1 MFVLARQFL
10 KSDFKA
16 SLAVGLM
23 FLCPWYLHH
32 SHELRGYTSYLFF
45 ALVVFI
51 LLDRILK
58 EDSLPKQPDV
68 HIQISVPNEFSPLAK
83 YNIGIT
89 AGIENT
95 APKPEW
101 IEGLNRMDMNIV
113 PSKFVKQVFESVT
126 YEKMD
131 ENREQKVGDVKLQKP
146 IEVLFEGADTEIY
159 KKTKKFDK
167 N

>member
-1 MFVLARQFL
+1 MKPMLLVQGPVATRSGYGEHARDL
-10 KSDFKA
+10 I
-16 SLAVGLM
+16 
-23 FLCPWYLHH
+23 
-32 SHELRGYTSYLFF
+32 R
-45 ALVVFI
+45 ALVSIDKWDVKVI
-51 LLDRILK
+51 NTRWGNTPMNALNEKNPKDKVILDRILK

-101 IEGLNRMDMNIV
+101 IECLNRMDMNIV

-131 ENREQKVGDVKLQKP
+131 
-146 IEVLFEGADTEIY
+146 
-159 KKTKKFDK
+159 
-167 N
+167 